1 MDYPEHLSR
10 GLVLVKWWLLAIPH
24 YLVVGLFLGGVA
36 YGVRGA
42 DEEPLLSVS
51 LIGLLVLVAGV
62 VLLVTGRY
70 PRPVFDLVLGLNR
83 WVLRVAGYVALMTD
97 TYPPFTLDQG
107 GHEPPVSIGQ
117 PPTGPAAP
125 APRTSYAP
133 SSGSG
138 RTGWTTG
145 RIVMLV
151 LGSLLA
157 ITGLGFAGGGTT
169 LVVADQMTRDTDGF
183 LTSPQQTLSSTGF
196 AITSEAVHLEMD
208 QTLDRLPDRIIGDV
222 RLSLESTGGA
232 ELFVGIAR
240 TADARDYLAGVQRDT
255 LLEVR
260 DSGPVYRSTTGTAPG
275 TPPTEQTFWVAQATG
290 VAPQLTWDLQDGDW
304 TVVMMNATGSAP
316 VSADVSAEAEVPV
329 LATVIAVAFVVAGFL
344 LLLGALLIT
353 IAVTSSTRRES

>member
-1 MDYPEHLSR
+1 M
-10 GLVLVKWWLLAIPH
+10 
-24 YLVVGLFLGGVA
+24 
-36 YGVRGA
+36 
-42 DEEPLLSVS
+42 
-51 LIGLLVLVAGV
+51 
-62 VLLVTGRY
+62 
-70 PRPVFDLVLGLNR
+70 
-83 WVLRVAGYVALMTD
+83 
-97 TYPPFTLDQG
+97 
-107 GHEPPVSIGQ
+107 SIGQ

-138 RTGWTTG
+138 RTGVPRAG
-145 RIVMLV
+145 SSSLV

-157 ITGLGFAGGGTT
+157 ITGLGFAGEGTT

-196 AITSEAVHLEMD
+196 AITSEAVHLE
-208 QTLDRLPDRIIGDV
+208 TLPRRSTACRTGSSATCACP
-222 RLSLESTGGA
+222 LESTGGA

-275 TPPTEQTFWVAQATG
+275 TPPTEQTFSVAEATG

-304 TVVMMNATGSAP
+304 TVVMMNADGSAP
-316 VSADVSAEAEVPV
+316 VSADVSAGAEVPV